1 MNHDASST
9 HSVSFYYKSS
19 CSIEVKEYIVETKR
33 SGVKKNEGYTERKNR
48 EHVELEG
55 KGGGGAAKS
64 CILDSSINMP
74 CASRTVGWFAELCKT
89 LTKGF

>member
-1 MNHDASST
+1 MKA
-9 HSVSFYYKSS
+9 
-19 CSIEVKEYIVETKR
+19 IQKEKI
-33 SGVKKNEGYTERKNR
+33 GN
-48 EHVELEG
+48 VELEG